1 MNKAMSIPTVSIIIP
16 VHNVAPYLETCLDS
30 LLSQTFQD
38 WEAVCI
44 DDGSS
49 DESPAMLDRFAARD
63 ARFKVV
69 HQKNGGVSNA
79 RNTGLKLARGTYIQM
94 LDPDD
99 WAEPDMTE
107 RLLRMIES
115 THAELGVCGC
125 FYHHTATGETGRRMP
140 DKFSAGPDSVSVH
153 GLDSRVTGNITFC
166 VWDKIFRRSIIE
178 QFQLAFQPGLK
189 IGEDMKFIMEY
200 LSCCHNIAFLA
211 RPLYHYRSGAGV
223 TGKTRP
229 VWERLSFQELL
240 ESLDVLD
247 SLAGSTPGKLKGRR
261 SRDFHAGLLQ
271 AVLMHRA
278 YMKELLE
285 GMPGQQLRRLLRRS
299 HFPLPRLLLKS
310 SFRPSM
316 KSLLEFYIKN
326 PLRTFL
332 RQKRR

>member
-49 DESPAMLDRFAARD
+49 DESPAMLDRYAARD

-115 THAELGVCGC
+115 THAELG
-125 FYHHTATGETGRRMP
+125 A
-140 DKFSAGPDSVSVH
+140 VSYTH
-153 GLDSRVTGNITFC
+153 LT
-166 VWDKIFRRSIIE
+166 
-178 QFQLAFQPGLK
+178 
-189 IGEDMKFIMEY
+189 
-200 LSCCHNIAFLA
+200 
-211 RPLYHYRSGAGV
+211 
-223 TGKTRP
+223 
-229 VWERLSFQELL
+229 
-240 ESLDVLD
+240 
-247 SLAGSTPGKLKGRR
+247 
-261 SRDFHAGLLQ
+261 
-271 AVLMHRA
+271 
-278 YMKELLE
+278 
-285 GMPGQQLRRLLRRS
+285 
-299 HFPLPRLLLKS
+299 LPTKA
-310 SFRPSM
+310 
-316 KSLLEFYIKN
+316 
-326 PLRTFL
+326 
-332 RQKRR
+332 

>member
-49 DESPAMLDRFAARD
+49 DESPAMLDRYAARD

-79 RNTGLKLARGTYIQM
+79 RNTGLKLAAEPYIQM

-140 DKFSAGPDSVSVH
+140 DRKLPPGRTASAYTGLTAASPEILRSVS
-153 GLDSRVTGNITFC
+153 GTRYSGEASLNNSNWPSSQASR
-166 VWDKIFRRSIIE
+166 
-178 QFQLAFQPGLK
+178 
-189 IGEDMKFIMEY
+189 
-200 LSCCHNIAFLA
+200 
-211 RPLYHYRSGAGV
+211 
-223 TGKTRP
+223 
-229 VWERLSFQELL
+229 
-240 ESLDVLD
+240 
-247 SLAGSTPGKLKGRR
+247 
-261 SRDFHAGLLQ
+261 
-271 AVLMHRA
+271 
-278 YMKELLE
+278 
-285 GMPGQQLRRLLRRS
+285 
-299 HFPLPRLLLKS
+299 
-310 SFRPSM
+310 
-316 KSLLEFYIKN
+316 
-326 PLRTFL
+326 
-332 RQKRR
+332 

>member
-49 DESPAMLDRFAARD
+49 DESPAMLDRYAARD

-115 THAELGVCGC
+115 THADTGSLRLFLSPHRHGGNG
-125 FYHHTATGETGRRMP
+125 TAH
-140 DKFSAGPDSVSVH
+140 AGQ
-153 GLDSRVTGNITFC
+153 
-166 VWDKIFRRSIIE
+166 IFRR
-178 QFQLAFQPGLK
+178 
-189 IGEDMKFIMEY
+189 
-200 LSCCHNIAFLA
+200 
-211 RPLYHYRSGAGV
+211 AGQRQR
-223 TGKTRP
+223 TR
-229 VWERLSFQELL
+229 
-240 ESLDVLD
+240 
-247 SLAGSTPGKLKGRR
+247 A
-261 SRDFHAGLLQ
+261 
-271 AVLMHRA
+271 
-278 YMKELLE
+278 
-285 GMPGQQLRRLLRRS
+285 
-299 HFPLPRLLLKS
+299 
-310 SFRPSM
+310 
-316 KSLLEFYIKN
+316 
-326 PLRTFL
+326 
-332 RQKRR
+332 